1 MDAST
6 PRPQWIAFVSK
17 RIGYS
22 FLTGSCNFVPVIIL
36 TAIREPRTQV
46 NIMTNV
52 TEAFDAEQALGQ
64 AIAARIRDLR
74 RDQSLTLDRLAKLSG
89 LSKGTVVA
97 LEQGRANPSIG
108 ILCRLAA
115 AFSLSVADLLNEHPS
130 TVRLPIE
137 RTETRRLWTSAKGSS
152 AQLHSSTSGRTMFE
166 LWSWVMM
173 PGDVFSADAHSP
185 DTREL
190 ISVSQGALS
199 VVVGTHVEILS
210 EGESARLVTDQPHS
224 YAAASDVP
232 AHFTMAVLERGGH
245 RNPGHS
251 STAAKIQGHVP

>member
-1 MDAST
+1 MTD
-6 PRPQWIAFVSK
+6 
-17 RIGYS
+17 
-22 FLTGSCNFVPVIIL
+22 LT
-36 TAIREPRTQV
+36 TAL
-46 NIMTNV
+46 
-52 TEAFDAEQALGQ
+52 DAEQVLGQ
-64 AIAARIRDLR
+64 AIAVRIRDLR
-74 RDQSLTLDRLAKLSG
+74 RDRNLSLDSLAKLSG

-97 LEQGRANPSIG
+97 LEQGKANPSIG

-137 RTETRRLWTSAKGSS
+137 RTETRTLWTSAKGSF

-190 ISVSQGALS
+190 ISVVRGSLS
-199 VVVGTHVEILS
+199 VMVGGHTVTLGQ
-210 EGESARLVTDQPHS
+210 GESARLVTDQPHS

-232 AHFTMAVLERGGH
+232 AHFSMAVLERGGQ
-245 RNPGHS
+245 RDSGQS
-251 STAAKIQGHVP
+251 STATKMPGPVP

>member
-1 MDAST
+1 MTDVTTAM
-6 PRPQWIAFVSK
+6 
-17 RIGYS
+17 
-22 FLTGSCNFVPVIIL
+22 GS
-36 TAIREPRTQV
+36 EQV
-46 NIMTNV
+46 
-52 TEAFDAEQALGQ
+52 LGK
-64 AIAARIRDLR
+64 AIAVRIRDLR
-74 RDQSLTLDRLAKLSG
+74 RDQNLTLDRLAKLSG
-89 LSKGTVVA
+89 LSKGTVVS
-97 LEQGRANPSIG
+97 LEQGKANPSIG

-115 AFSLSVADLLNEHPS
+115 AFSLSVADLLNDDPS

-137 RTETRRLWTSAKGSS
+137 RTETRTLWTSAKGSF

-166 LWSWVMM
+166 LWSWVIM

-199 VVVGTHVEILS
+199 VVVGTHVVILS

-232 AHFTMAVLERGGH
+232 AHFSMAVLERGGQ
-245 RNPGHS
+245 RDAGRS
-251 STAAKIQGHVP
+251 STATKMPGPAP

>member
-1 MDAST
+1 
-6 PRPQWIAFVSK
+6 
-17 RIGYS
+17 
-22 FLTGSCNFVPVIIL
+22 
-36 TAIREPRTQV
+36 
-46 NIMTNV
+46 MTDV
-52 TEAFDAEQALGQ
+52 TTAFDAEQALGQ

-74 RDQSLTLDRLAKLSG
+74 RDQNLTLDRLAKLSG

-115 AFSLSVADLLNEHPS
+115 AFSLSVADLLNDEAS

-137 RTETRRLWTSAKGSS
+137 RTETRTLWTSAKGSF

-199 VVVGTHVEILS
+199 VVVGTHAVIIS

-232 AHFTMAVLERGGH
+232 AHFSMAVLERGGQ
-245 RNPGHS
+245 RDARRS
-251 STAAKIQGHVP
+251 STATKMPGPAP

>member
-1 MDAST
+1 
-6 PRPQWIAFVSK
+6 
-17 RIGYS
+17 
-22 FLTGSCNFVPVIIL
+22 
-36 TAIREPRTQV
+36 
-46 NIMTNV
+46 MTDV
-52 TEAFDAEQALGQ
+52 TTAFDAEQVLGQ

-74 RDQSLTLDRLAKLSG
+74 RDQNLTLDRLAKLSG

-130 TVRLPIE
+130 TVCLPIE

-166 LWSWVMM
+166 LWSWVIM

-199 VVVGTHVEILS
+199 VVV
-210 EGESARLVTDQPHS
+210 
-224 YAAASDVP
+224 
-232 AHFTMAVLERGGH
+232 
-245 RNPGHS
+245 
-251 STAAKIQGHVP
+251 